1 MSAEVDLNS
10 QENLKNKNINTNNTN
25 NTNNNDSHI
34 QELTKEPYVKDL
46 LVKLDVL
53 KNGYIKEKKLNSEL
67 STKIKKIEQELT
79 SKIIKLEDE
88 LMEKTS
94 QIKTLIE
101 EKNELEKTL
110 KQQQQKKG
118 IKFFDNIAQ
127 GMGKLGLNIN
137 INTNNIKEKK
147 PINLQDDDIDLNSE
161 PTNNIENSP
170 SVSNEDTIK
179 LNEEIKKLKKN
190 ITQLKFE
197 NETYLK
203 NMNKTLEDTENKRL
217 EYKNEIKS
225 YTNKIKNLEE
235 KVTNLQKEK
244 KELQDRI
251 NLTSSIS
258 SQTLKEKEHFKGL
271 ALDYQ
276 KGKEELEQQLNSCLE
291 KYNKLSEE
299 NESNKQA
306 ILRHEINSGKMA
318 QKLAELKSLYI
329 KVNLRN
335 QMFHVKKEG
344 LISNTEIDIIFGKD
358 DEGNYVMRIDD
369 KNHKELINIQDVESI
384 NRVENSKNRVEISYM
399 YKAKKYNMT
408 VVVDELIVE
417 QFVEAYKIFY
427 WESMKDQN
435 KINY

>member
-1 MSAEVDLNS
+1 MSEDTEAESTNTSEIINEQKNNKILNDNIDIK
-10 QENLKNKNINTNNTN
+10 ELLKIPF
-25 NTNNNDSHI
+25 I
-34 QELTKEPYVKDL
+34 KDL
-46 LVKLDVL
+46 QIKLEVL
-53 KNGYIKEKKLNSEL
+53 KNGIITERKKNKIMETQIKQLEGEITSKTEQIKNLSKEKLEIENQLALEKKQLEKKEEDLQKMVSVLNS
-67 STKIKKIEQELT
+67 SN
-79 SKIIKLEDE
+79 
-88 LMEKTS
+88 
-94 QIKTLIE
+94 
-101 EKNELEKTL
+101 KNNLNQNKENN
-110 KQQQQKKG
+110 
-118 IKFFDNIAQ
+118 DNI
-127 GMGKLGLNIN
+127 N
-137 INTNNIKEKK
+137 EKK
-147 PINLQDDDIDLNSE
+147 Q
-161 PTNNIENSP
+161 
-170 SVSNEDTIK
+170 VSLMANEEVKK
-179 LNEEIKKLKKN
+179 LNEE